1 MIEHLFTVDA
11 IVALLTLTFLEIV
24 LGIDNVIFISI
35 VTGKLPEQQR
45 KKATRVGLFLA
56 MFIRIALLF
65 CISWLVQ
72 LKDPFLSFDYGWC
85 KADFNGQAL
94 ILLVGGIFL
103 LYKSTK
109 EIHSKVN
116 HIEHITDSNE
126 AGKSVKTSFTATIA
140 QILMID
146 IIFSLDS
153 ILTAVGMTNGLNG
166 ALLIMII
173 AVILSVGI
181 MMLFAV
187 PVGNF
192 VNNNPSIQ
200 ILALSFLILIGFM
213 LITESMHLSHSVV
226 LGQEVGA
233 IPKGYLYFAIAFSLG
248 IEFLNM
254 RIRKKS

>member
-103 LYKSTK
+103 LYKSTR

-126 AGKSVKTSFTATIA
+126 AGKSMKTSFTATIA

-254 RIRKKS
+254 RMRKKS